1 VYEGEPIYE
10 KRGIMAGVPISSFL
24 ANLYL
29 SDLDRYFHSEDVLYI
44 RYSDDILVFSKS
56 YDELQKHKAY
66 IKNSLEMHGLSVN
79 EKKECLSHPHEEW
92 TFLGFSYKD
101 GILDVSSVSVEKL
114 KHKMRRK
121 SRALKRWADRNNVE
135 PSKAAAVFIRR
146 FNEKFFNNPD
156 ENDLTWSRW
165 FFPVINTDRSLHNI
179 DLYMQDCIRFIATGK
194 RNKSRFNFSY
204 SDMKK
209 SGYIS
214 LVNEYYKNSE
224 KKIKE

>member
-1 VYEGEPIYE
+1 
-10 KRGIMAGVPISSFL
+10 
-24 ANLYL
+24 
-29 SDLDRYFHSEDVLYI
+29 
-44 RYSDDILVFSKS
+44 
-56 YDELQKHKAY
+56 
-66 IKNSLEMHGLSVN
+66 
-79 EKKECLSHPHEEW
+79 
-92 TFLGFSYKD
+92 
-101 GILDVSSVSVEKL
+101 
-114 KHKMRRK
+114 MRRK

-135 PSKAAAVFIRR
+135 PSKAAAVFIRK

-165 FFPVINTDRSLHNI
+165 FFPVINTDKSLHNI
-179 DLYMQDCIRFIATGK
+179 DLYMQDCIRYIATGK